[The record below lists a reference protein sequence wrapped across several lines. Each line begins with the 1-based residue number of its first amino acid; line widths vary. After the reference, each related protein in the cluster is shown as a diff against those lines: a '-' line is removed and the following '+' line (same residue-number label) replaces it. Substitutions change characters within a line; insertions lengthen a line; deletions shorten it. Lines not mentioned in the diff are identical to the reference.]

1 MSISL
6 KCQYA
11 VRGALELAR
20 HHGRASVPISK
31 IARGYGISTRFLEI
45 ILNQL
50 KRGGFV
56 GSRRGV
62 QGGFFLAVKPK
73 DLTIGQIVRFFD
85 GPLDPVKCVVGRSG
99 RDCPQKKRCV
109 LQGMWSRARVAVER
123 VYDSTNFADLLKQEA
138 SQSAGDYSI

>member
-1 MSISL
+1 MNISL

-11 VRGALELAR
+11 VRGVLELAR
-20 HHGRASVPISK
+20 HHGQASVPISK
-31 IARGYGISTRFLEI
+31 IARPYGISTRFLEI

-56 GSRRGV
+56 DSTRGV

-73 DLTIGQIVRFFD
+73 DVTIGQIVRFFD

-99 RDCPQKKRCV
+99 RECPQKKCCV
-109 LQGMWSRARVAVER
+109 LRDMWSRARQAVEQ

-138 SQSAGDYSI
+138 GHGAGDYSI

>member
-1 MSISL
+1 MNISL

-11 VRGALELAR
+11 VRGVLELAR
-20 HHGRASVPISK
+20 HYGRAAVPISK
-31 IARGYGISTRFLEI
+31 IARPYEISTRFLEI

-56 GSRRGV
+56 GSKRGV

-73 DLTIGQIVRFFD
+73 DLTIGQIVRFLD

-109 LQGMWSRARVAVER
+109 LRDMWSKARQAVER
-123 VYDSTNFADLLKQEA
+123 VYDSANFADLLKQEA
-138 SQSAGDYSI
+138 SHSGTDYSI